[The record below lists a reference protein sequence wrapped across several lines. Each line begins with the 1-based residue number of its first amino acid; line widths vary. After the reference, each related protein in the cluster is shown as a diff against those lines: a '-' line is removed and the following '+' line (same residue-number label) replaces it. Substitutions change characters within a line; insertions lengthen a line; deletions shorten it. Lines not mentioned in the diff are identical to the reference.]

1 MQATASRS
9 QIKMCGFAGFLLG
22 QPGGL
27 DDTEAL
33 AARLANAIAHR
44 GPDDFGAWADAQAG
58 IALGHR
64 RLSIVDLS
72 PAGHQPMASA
82 SGRFVMAFNGEI
94 YNHLELRGLLRS
106 ARNDG
111 DLRHR
116 EAAGR
121 GDPSPNERGD
131 GGGDG
136 DGGWRGHSDTE
147 TLLAGFER
155 WGVQATLA
163 KTVGMFA
170 IALWDV
176 QQRKLHLARDRF
188 GEKPLYYGW
197 AGSGAGRAFVFGS
210 ELKALRAFPGF
221 SNPVCR
227 QALAQYMRFMYVPA
241 PLSIYEDIYKLE
253 PGCLLSVNG
262 LPRCARNDDR
272 TCNNEITRH
281 CEERS
286 DAAIQNARDGF
297 KMTRWWSLADV
308 VQAGAQNQITDEV
321 EAVNALEQ
329 RLADAVRLQSLADV
343 PLGAFLSG
351 GVDSSTIVAL
361 MQQQAMRP
369 VKTFTVGFEEAGFD
383 ESPYARAV
391 AQHLG
396 TDHAELFVTA
406 VEARSVIADLPAMYD
421 EPFADSSQIP
431 THLVCRAARQQVTV
445 VLSGDAGDEL
455 FGGYN
460 RYFWGPRI
468 WAKLAWMPY
477 PVRQAL
483 GAAISAVP
491 VAGWDALSRP
501 VNALLPG
508 GRGIAQAGDKA
519 HNLAARL
526 ANVRDLDDLYL
537 SLVTEWQDPASVVRG
552 GAGLPRSVAI
562 HDFTVPENLDPVE
575 RMMYRDSMTYLPDDI
590 LCKVDR
596 AAMAVSLETRV
607 PFLDHRVAELA
618 WQLPL
623 SMKIRGGQGK
633 WALRQ
638 VLYRHVPK
646 ELIDRPKAGFGIPV
660 GQWLRGPL
668 RPWAESLLDEKRLQ
682 AEGYFYPAPIR
693 QKWAEHLAGQRDH
706 TASLWAVLM
715 FQSWLESVN

>member
-1 MQATASRS
+1 
-9 QIKMCGFAGFLLG
+9 MCGIAGFFLA
-22 QPGGL
+22 QAGGL
-27 DDTEAL
+27 DDLEKLGTQMAC
-33 AARLANAIAHR
+33 AIVHR
-44 GPDDFGAWADAQAG
+44 GPDDSGAWADPKSG

-72 PAGHQPMASA
+72 PAGHQPMAS
-82 SGRFVMAFNGEI
+82 SRGRFIIVFNGEI
-94 YNHLELRGLLRS
+94 YNHLELRAEL
-106 ARNDG
+106 DG
-111 DLRHR
+111 VNPL
-116 EAAGR
+116 
-121 GDPSPNERGD
+121 PQVD
-131 GGGDG
+131 GGNK
-136 DGGWRGHSDTE
+136 WRGHSDTE

-155 WGVQATLA
+155 WGVDATLA

-176 QQRKLHLARDRF
+176 KMKTLHLARDRF

-197 AGSGAGRAFVFGS
+197 TGSGVGRAFVFGS

-221 SNPVCR
+221 TNSVCR
-227 QALAQYMRFMYVPA
+227 HALVEYMRFMYVPA
-241 PLSIYEDIYKLE
+241 PRSIYQGIFKLE
-253 PGCLLSVNG
+253 PGCVLS
-262 LPRCARNDDR
+262 
-272 TCNNEITRH
+272 ITDTPPKEAPAQPLRPKATYQSITL
-281 CEERS
+281 R
-286 DAAIQNARDGF
+286 
-297 KMTRWWSLADV
+297 RWWSLAVV
-308 VQAGAQNQITDEV
+308 VQAGALKPMSDEV

-329 RLADAVRLQSLADV
+329 RLADAVRLQSQADV

-351 GVDSSTIVAL
+351 GVDSSTIVSL
-361 MQQQAMRP
+361 MQLQTTRS

-383 ESPYARAV
+383 ESPHARAV

-396 TDHAELFVTA
+396 TDHFELFVTA
-406 VEARSVIADLPAMYD
+406 AEAQRVIAQLPEIYD

-431 THLVCRAARQQVTV
+431 THLLCRAARQHVKV

-455 FGGYN
+455 FGGYT

-468 WAKLAWMPY
+468 WNLIAWLPY

-483 GAAISAVP
+483 SVSISALP

-501 VNALLPG
+501 VNTLLSG
-508 GRGIAQAGDKA
+508 QGISRAGDKA
-519 HNLAARL
+519 HKLAARL
-526 ANVRDLDDLYL
+526 RTVKNLDDLYL
-537 SLVTEWQDPASVVRG
+537 SLVSEWQDPAQVVRSENG
-552 GAGLPRSVAI
+552 TVQKSPTVMDDSVPTQGMDDGAL
-562 HDFTVPENLDPVE
+562 

-623 SMKIRGGQGK
+623 GMKIRGGQGK

-638 VLYRHVPK
+638 VLYKYVPR
-646 ELIDRPKAGFGIPV
+646 ELIERPKAGFGIPV

-682 AEGYFYPAPIR
+682 EEGYFYPASIR
-693 QKWAEHLAGQRDH
+693 KKWGEHVMGQRDH
-706 TASLWAVLM
+706 TSSLWAVLM
-715 FQSWLESVN
+715 FQAWLVSVRGNT